1 MKPAVL
7 LFYALGGLI
16 FLQLLSGGLRVFG
29 FIDESTHISL
39 GFITLF
45 LAIIT
50 LVAAAL
56 TKPRYRPAISMA
68 VILVVLIVIQGLI
81 GFSFLDDNGNVVA
94 NSSGIIFVHFANA
107 LIIYG
112 LAISSVFM
120 AMRWSK
126 MTAPPTPSKQA

>member
-1 MKPAVL
+1 MGA
-7 LFYALGGLI
+7 LI

-29 FIDESTHISL
+29 FIDESTHITL
-39 GFITLF
+39 GFVTFI

-50 LVAAAL
+50 LVAAAV

-68 VILVVLIVIQGLI
+68 GVMVLLIFVQGLL
-81 GFSFLDDNGNVVA
+81 GFSYLDN
-94 NSSGIIFVHFANA
+94 NSNGIIVVHFANA

-126 MTAPPTPSKQA
+126 MTAPSTPSKQA